1 MPTTPDLQITPA
13 PLVVEPS
20 VVVQPGDVK
29 IPLAR
34 VLKIVTTTVLV
45 TAAAVGIYYGFIIR
59 MGATEIEVKEHVTD
73 SNAHIPE
80 DFYRDNGLP
89 LGERKAE
96 KMLEQVKVDVS
107 QVVEQKFGEVA
118 DMIEDAHG
126 GDTRYRQRRR
136 ARARAARD
144 DHP

>member
-29 IPLAR
+29 IPLTR

-45 TAAAVGIYYGFIIR
+45 TAAAVGIYYGFVIR
-59 MGATEIEVKEHVTD
+59 MGATETEVKEHVTD
-73 SNAHIPE
+73 SNAHIPA

-96 KMLEQVKVDVS
+96 RMLEKVKQDVTA
-107 QVVEQKFGEVA
+107 VVEQKFGEVA

-126 GDTRYRQRRR
+126 GQASYRQRRR
-136 ARARAARD
+136 VRARRASAAD
-144 DHP
+144 P

>member
-1 MPTTPDLQITPA
+1 MPTTPDIHLTP
-13 PLVVEPS
+13 PPMVVEPS
-20 VVVQPGDVK
+20 VVQPGDVK
-29 IPLAR
+29 IPLTR

-59 MGATEIEVKEHVTD
+59 MGATETEVEEHVTD

-96 KMLEQVKVDVS
+96 KMLEQVKVDVTA
-107 QVVEQKFGEVA
+107 VVEQKFGEVA

-126 GDTRYRQRRR
+126 GQASYRQRRR
-136 ARARAARD
+136 VRARRASSAS
-144 DHP
+144 P